1 MVKKIVIICLFSFWL
16 KTSAQENWTLKKC
29 IEYGLINNRNNIIYA
44 NEKLAADA
52 KAKEVLADYL
62 PRISLTSTLD
72 NNLKLQQSVI
82 PAGIFGPDEVRVSLT
97 QKFNSNFVGQLDQV
111 IYDQSL
117 RRAR

>member
-72 NNLKLQQSVI
+72 NNL
-82 PAGIFGPDEVRVSLT
+82 
-97 QKFNSNFVGQLDQV
+97 
-111 IYDQSL
+111 
-117 RRAR
+117 